1 MKLASRI
8 ASRGVYY
15 GWTLVATLAVAETV
29 SWGVLYYAFTVF
41 LEPMR
46 QTLGWSSASVAGAF
60 SLGLLLSGLVAP
72 PMGRWLDR
80 HGPRLLMT
88 VGSVAAAALML
99 AWSRVQ
105 DLTAFYLIWA
115 GIGVAMGAVLYE
127 PAFFVVATWFR
138 RYRGQALIVLTFI
151 AGFASVIF
159 IPLSGWLVQAQG
171 WRDALVTLAIILA
184 AVTIPT
190 HAVVLRRRPE
200 DMGLAPDGEPARD
213 IEAGGS
219 EDTEPSA
226 TLREAVSDSVF
237 WLLTG
242 AFFCASVTIAAAFV
256 YLVPYLTALGYTPG
270 VAATVVGLVGVAALP
285 GRVFLTHLGNR
296 LPRSWVTVSI
306 FLTQL
311 AGTLALMVVPGLIG
325 VASFVILFGAGF
337 GAITPARAALV
348 SEYYGPAHFG
358 GINGTV
364 AFMLNLARALAPVS
378 AGLLYEAAGGYAAV
392 FWGLIG
398 VSALATLLMALT
410 GWRYTRSRR

>member
-8 ASRGVYY
+8 APRGVYY
-15 GWTLVATLAVAETV
+15 GWTLVVTLAVAETV
-29 SWGVLYYAFTVF
+29 SWGALYYAFTVF
-41 LEPMR
+41 LDPMR
-46 QTLGWSSASVAGAF
+46 QELGWSSASVAGAF

-105 DLTAFYLIWA
+105 DLTAYYLIWA

-159 IPLSGWLVQAQG
+159 VPLAGWLVQTQG
-171 WRDALVTLAIILA
+171 WRDALVTLAVILA

-190 HAVVLRRRPE
+190 HALALRRRPE
-200 DMGLAPDGEPARD
+200 DMGLAPDGEPARAV
-213 IEAGGS
+213 EAIAPGDF
-219 EDTEPSA
+219 ERSA
-226 TLREAVSDSVF
+226 TLREAVSDSLF

-242 AFFCASVTIAAAFV
+242 AFFWTTVTIAAVFV
-256 YLVPYLTALGYTPG
+256 YVAPYLTTLGYSPG
-270 VAATVVGLVGVAALP
+270 AAATVVGLIGVAALP
-285 GRVFLTHLGNR
+285 GRVVLTHLGNR
-296 LPRSWVTVSI
+296 LPRSWVTASI

-311 AGTLALMVVPGLIG
+311 AGMLALMVIPGVAG
-325 VASFVILFGAGF
+325 VASFVILFGLGF

-348 SEYYGPAHFG
+348 ADYYGPAHFG

-364 AFMLNLARALAPVS
+364 AFMLNLARAVAPVS
-378 AGLLYEAAGGYAAV
+378 AGVLYELSGGYAAV
-392 FWGLIG
+392 FWALVV
-398 VSALATLLMALT
+398 VSALATALMWLT